1 MTEHMKRTVDID
13 PIWQRFTNHSSEG
26 RFAAL
31 VRLSE
36 NYRPEY
42 MTILGA
48 FTPGVFRAEIPSSA
62 LPRLTQDDRV
72 LGVELREYVVV

>member
-1 MTEHMKRTVDID
+1 MPRNINRTVDID
-13 PIWQRFTNHSSEG
+13 PIWKRFTESSEG

-42 MTILGA
+42 MTILEP
-48 FTPGVFRAEIPSSA
+48 FTPGVYRAEIPSSA
-62 LPRLTQDDRV
+62 LSRLSQDAGV
-72 LGVELREYVVV
+72 LGVELREYVVA